1 MAVRKSDFCGKEHR
15 NKTQNKLYI
24 YDLTSLFKYCFLH
37 YLCAVTDV
45 VFLRKVN
52 ILHVPSE
59 KFIQQKLAI

>member
-1 MAVRKSDFCGKEHR
+1 MAVRKTDFCGKEHR
-15 NKTQNKLYI
+15 NKTQIKLYI
-24 YDLTSLFKYCFLH
+24 YDLTLLKDCFLH
-37 YLCAVTDV
+37 CLFAVTDV